1 MMEYVKFALQNLGRK
16 KFRTSLTII
25 SIAIGVAS
33 VVLIST
39 IGEVGKKAMNE
50 ELNGLGIGSI
60 SISVDK
66 QRTDI
71 LLNESDLTAIG
82 KIDDVESAVPI
93 MMQYSSVSMR
103 GLIANVAIWGID
115 AGVDQIFSLKSRYG
129 KLFSKGEVASGANV
143 CLVDTNTALGFYE
156 RENIVGKQLR
166 ILIAGTYTDFTV
178 VGVVDSGGN
187 AMQNLIGDYLP
198 MFVYIPYSTM
208 QRLSG
213 YSSFDQ
219 IAVKVKDVTDVEQAS
234 ASIIHELEIHNSAK
248 GAYSAENI
256 AQQKD
261 KLNNLMN
268 IVTILLSA
276 IAGVSLVVAG
286 LGIMTVMLV
295 SVNERTRE
303 IGIKKSIGANRIV
316 ILCEFLA
323 EAFTI
328 STIGTTAGAALG
340 VAIAAIGCAI
350 FNMQLILN
358 TSMLIFVICFAILS
372 GMIFG
377 VYPSW
382 VASNLRPVDALRH
395 E

>member
-1 MMEYVKFALQNLGRK
+1 MEYARCALRNLGRK
-16 KFRTSLTII
+16 KFRTMLTIA

-33 VVLIST
+33 VVLISI
-39 IGEVGKKAMNE
+39 IGDVGKVAMND

-71 LLNESDLTAIG
+71 LLGEGDLSAIS
-82 KIDDVESAVPI
+82 KLSDVESAVPI
-93 MMQYSSVSMR
+93 MMEYSSLSMR

-115 AGVDQIFSLKSRYG
+115 SGVDQIFSLTPRYG
-129 KLFSKGEVASGANV
+129 KLFTKSDIASGANV
-143 CLVDTNTALGFYE
+143 CLVDTGTAMGFYE

-166 ILIAGTYTDFTV
+166 LLIAGKYTDFTV
-178 VGVVDSGGN
+178 AGVVDSGGN
-187 AMQNLIGDYLP
+187 AMQSLIGDYLP
-198 MFVYIPYSTM
+198 MFVYVPYSTM
-208 QRLSG
+208 QRISG
-213 YSSFDQ
+213 QNSFSQ
-219 IAVKVKDVTDVEQAS
+219 IAVKVKNNTEVDQTA
-234 ASIIHELEIHNSAK
+234 ASIVHGLEVKNSAK
-248 GAYSAENI
+248 GAYTVENV

-268 IVTILLSA
+268 IATTLLSA
-276 IAGVSLVVAG
+276 IAAISLIVAG

-303 IGIKKSIGANRIV
+303 IGIKKSIGANRVV
-316 ILCEFLA
+316 IMCEFLV

-328 STIGTTAGAALG
+328 SLIGSASGAGLGIVFAALG
-340 VAIAAIGCAI
+340 CAI
-350 FNMQLILN
+350 IGAQLIVD
-358 TSMLIFVICFAILS
+358 MGMIIFVLSFAVVS

-377 VYPSW
+377 AYPSW
-382 VASNLRPVDALRH
+382 MASKLKPVDALRH